1 MGKFGL
7 GLYECFNLF
16 VLGVMEKLLI
26 DFFHEVELVF
36 FFVLIE
42 LVEVFV
48 ETGALL
54 LDDDGQDLRQS
65 C

>member
-1 MGKFGL
+1 
-7 GLYECFNLF
+7 
-16 VLGVMEKLLI
+16 MEKLLI